1 MTSDNMILMSIVKIV
16 PHIQS
21 THFKFFWK
29 GEEGGGWRLN
39 DDCSFEKLLTYLTRH
54 LSFYSIAILR
64 YANLTNLLHEFIAI
78 KIEEFIAFKNL
89 IEICEFIAIK
99 IWELMT

>member
-39 DDCSFEKLLTYLTRH
+39 DDCSFEKLSTYLTRH
-54 LSFYSIAILR
+54 LNFLFDSYSSMCEP
-64 YANLTNLLHEFIAI
+64 YEFIAPI
-78 KIEEFIAFKNL
+78 Y
-89 IEICEFIAIK
+89 CD
-99 IWELMT
+99 